1 MDKDSKQLLSYI
13 IVTRQ
18 LMPSITDLSAQ
29 TMVDI
34 LDQAPAELYDSSH
47 KEMLDLITRIKG

>member
-1 MDKDSKQLLSYI
+1 MNKDTKHMLSYI

-34 LDQAPAELYDSSH
+34 LEQAPKELYDESYQ
-47 KEMLDLITRIKG
+47 EMKNLIARVKN